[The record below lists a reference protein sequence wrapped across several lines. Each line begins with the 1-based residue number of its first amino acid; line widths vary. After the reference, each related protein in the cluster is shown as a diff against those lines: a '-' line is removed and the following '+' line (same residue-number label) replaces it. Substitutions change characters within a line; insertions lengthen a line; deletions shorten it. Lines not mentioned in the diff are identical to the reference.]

1 MKHCQTTIS
10 SAFYAEA
17 AENFC
22 AAKLLFKQLKTANIH
37 GSGKP
42 GGILRLHGSS
52 LFMLLQMTMEKLA
65 KAAYSKQ
72 QGDRHLPPTTH
83 DMTVLMNFAMRNPAL
98 QNFFEK
104 SNQVTYSFLLEELN
118 PLQPSNAK
126 EYGEN
131 LEYPWLT
138 PKNSV
143 KYPAR
148 DLHLIQKYLANPHNR
163 NLELI
168 LLSIEEF
175 IFSFKKIMRTGS

>member
-1 MKHCQTTIS
+1 MTHRQTTIS

-22 AAKLLFKQLKTANIH
+22 AAKLLFEQLKTAH
-37 GSGKP
+37 VRAPGKSGYL
-42 GGILRLHGSS
+42 LRLQGSS

-72 QGDRHLPPTTH
+72 QGDSRLPPWKH
-83 DMTVLMNFAMRNPAL
+83 DMKLLMAFAMRNPAL
-98 QNFFEK
+98 RNFFLK
-104 SNQVTYSFLLEELN
+104 SNQVTYSFLLEELD

-126 EYGEN
+126 ASGEN

-138 PKNSV
+138 PKNQV

-148 DLHLIQKYLANPHNR
+148 DLQLIQKYLANPHNR

-168 LLSIEEF
+168 MRSIEDF
-175 IFSFKKIMRTGS
+175 IFSFKKIMRTGR